1 MKLLLLRDKKPG
13 HFHQAEGVAM
23 ALSRVAEVDV
33 TRLNVRQRPF
43 ILVGMLRL
51 AMMAPLAP
59 RFGLW
64 ALYGIRLRLIER
76 PEGIVASGRATAAA
90 AILLARHFG
99 VPLVFSGLIA
109 GYDTRD
115 VTLQLSRGAHLD
127 TIPGYANVPKPT
139 TVDARRF
146 PPAPT
151 LDAPDALRGAH
162 LALLIGGD
170 ATDHHFERD
179 EWDRLITLIANSH
192 AQLGVNW
199 HVSTSRRT
207 PAFLTPVLAGL
218 VASAEIAEFVDFATA
233 GPGSA
238 NHLFG
243 MDAVLVT
250 QDSHSMVAEALA
262 ARRTVVAL
270 RPRNVTSRTITDD
283 IRKGTQ
289 SGQLQV
295 RDIEDLSPF
304 RLAET
309 LASLRV
315 VPEPDPWDLIAAAV
329 APVFGL
335 PLPDEQAQP
344 K

>member
-23 ALSRVAEVDV
+23 ALGRVAELDI
-33 TRLNVRQRPF
+33 TRLDVKQRPF

-51 AMMAPLAP
+51 AMMVRLPP
-59 RFGLW
+59 RLGLW
-64 ALYGIRLRLIER
+64 LLYGIRLDRIGQ

-90 AILLARHFG
+90 AILLARHFK

-115 VTLQLSRGAHLD
+115 VTLQLSRGAHLN
-127 TIPGYANVPKPT
+127 TRRGYANVPKPT
-139 TVDARRF
+139 IVDARRF
-146 PPAPT
+146 PTAPSFS
-151 LDAPDALRGAH
+151 APNTLRGAH

-170 ATDHHFERD
+170 ATDHRFERD
-179 EWDRLITLIANSH
+179 EWDRLTTLVADSH

-207 PAFLTPVLAGL
+207 PAFLTRVLAGL
-218 VASAEIAEFVDFATA
+218 TASGAIVEFVDFAAA

-270 RPRNVTSRTITDD
+270 RPRHVTSRTITDD

-289 SGQLQV
+289 SGQLSV
-295 RDIEDLSPF
+295 IDIASITPE
-304 RLAET
+304 RLVET
-309 LASLRV
+309 LTALRV
-315 VPEPDPWDLIAAAV
+315 APEPDPWDLIAAAV

-335 PLPDEQAQP
+335 SLPANLS
-344 K
+344 